1 MWLTYLMKKCK
12 LTLYETITADE
23 YCAELEA
30 RKAHPNCKIGQVT
43 RMGDYMKKNYPN
55 VQTMYMWIKIWR
67 NLNGKIK
74 NWQGRNFVY

>member
-12 LTLYETITADE
+12 LTLYEIITADE

-43 RMGDYMKKNYPN
+43 RMGDYMKKKIIQIYKQY
-55 VQTMYMWIKIWR
+55 VYMD
-67 NLNGKIK
+67 K
-74 NWQGRNFVY
+74 NMEEFKW